1 VICRPHIP
9 AILSSVASIAAL
21 VSASMLVVGCSSH
34 PGRIDGVKIDVQA
47 AAERIMA
54 EFDTDHSGGLSQ
66 NELASVPAV
75 NVNRKWY
82 DADHDEQ
89 ISQEE
94 LRKGLRDI
102 FNPKDGLLS
111 VSCVVTRNGQPLSG
125 AQVKFVP
132 MPELDG
138 VVPPASGVTDNRG
151 AAFLT
156 LADADRPRNTPP
168 RVAVVRPGLYLVEVT
183 HDQIKI
189 PEEYNAKTKLGREV
203 SGFST
208 AGGPMKIQLRF

>member
-1 VICRPHIP
+1 
-9 AILSSVASIAAL
+9 
-21 VSASMLVVGCSSH
+21 MLVVGCSSH